1 MDASAARTAVLDDL
15 AWRRMIADHTDVD
28 VLRAAMAGGPVIY
41 YGGFDP
47 TAPSLHFGNL
57 VLLVTMRRLQL
68 AGHRPIGLV
77 GGATGLVG
85 DPSGRT
91 AERALNDPTV
101 VESWVERIRSQVER
115 YLAFDGPNAAVM
127 VNNLEWTGS
136 MSAIDWLRDVGKHF
150 SVSRMLAKESV
161 AARLEAGGISYTEF
175 SYQVMQAL
183 DFLELYR
190 RHGCTLQL
198 GGSDQWGNLTAGVD
212 LIRRVEGAQAHALAT
227 PLITRPDGE
236 KFGKSTGSTLW
247 LDPALTAPF
256 AFYQWFLNADD
267 SVVGTYLR
275 VFSFRSHDEIQTLE
289 AASASRPDAREA
301 QRALA
306 SEVTELVHG
315 ADAAAH
321 AAGAS
326 EALFGAGDLR
336 TLDAGTLEAA
346 FADLP
351 RARVPAA
358 NGLPPVLDLLVES
371 GLAESRGQ
379 ARRVIGEGGAYV
391 NNERVSDPAAV
402 PDRDALLAGRWLLL
416 RRGKRT
422 LAVAEVEEGG
432 P

>member
-1 MDASAARTAVLDDL
+1 MDASDARTAVLDDL
-15 AWRRMIADHTDVD
+15 AWRRMLADHTDLD
-28 VLRAAMAGGPVIY
+28 VLRDAMAAGPVTF

-91 AERALNDPTV
+91 AERVLNDPAV
-101 VESWVERIRSQVER
+101 VEGWVDRIRSQVER
-115 YLAFDGPNAAVM
+115 YLSFEGSTGAIM
-127 VNNLEWTGS
+127 VNNLDWTGS

-150 SVSRMLAKESV
+150 SVNRMLAKESV
-161 AARLEAGGISYTEF
+161 AARLQAGGISYTEF

-247 LDPALTAPF
+247 LDPALTTPF

-315 ADAAAH
+315 TDAAA
-321 AAGAS
+321 AAARAS

-336 TLDAGTLEAA
+336 TLDVSTLEAA

-351 RARVPAA
+351 RASVPAG
-358 NGLPPVLDLLVES
+358 NGLPPVLDLLVAS
-371 GLAESRGQ
+371 GLVESRGQ

-391 NNERVSDPAAV
+391 NNERVSDPASV
-402 PDRDALLAGRWLLL
+402 PDRAALLAGRWLLL

-422 LAVAEVEEGG
+422 LAVAEVEAGA
-432 P
+432 